1 MVRAE
6 SARIVDGPMR
16 KSIGRGI
23 VVGALALTVAVV
35 PAFST
40 TVAAPT
46 FDELVRRSELV
57 IVARVV
63 ATRSAWVD
71 SRAGRSIVTD
81 VTVSIEQ
88 TLKGPT
94 YAERSLEFLG
104 GTVGEDTLR
113 VDGMPEFHVG
123 DRAVLFVNESGRP
136 ASPVVG
142 FMYGW
147 FRIVQDAATGVD
159 MIRTHDGRLLAS
171 TEDVGNPRPPARVAP
186 ARTLS
191 LREFAREITDR
202 VRAQAAR

>member
-1 MVRAE
+1 
-6 SARIVDGPMR
+6 MR
-16 KSIGRGI
+16 PVSLL
-23 VVGALALTVAVV
+23 GALAIMAAAL
-35 PAFST
+35 PASST
-40 TVAAPT
+40 TVTAPT

-71 SRAGRSIVTD
+71 SRSGRSIVTD

-123 DRAVLFVNESGRP
+123 DRAVLFLNEAGRP

-147 FRIVQDAATGVD
+147 FRIVQDSATGVD
-159 MIRTHDGRLLAS
+159 MIRTHDGRPLVS
-171 TEDVGNPRPPARVAP
+171 TEDVGNPRPAPRVAP

-191 LREFAREITDR
+191 LFDFSREIVEK

>member
-1 MVRAE
+1 MAQPGSFRIADEPIRRLMRRA
-6 SARIVDGPMR
+6 SLIA
-16 KSIGRGI
+16 
-23 VVGALALTVAVV
+23 ALAVTAAV

-40 TVAAPT
+40 TVVAPT

-63 ATRSAWVD
+63 ATRSSWVD
-71 SRAGRSIVTD
+71 SRSGRSIVTD

-113 VDGMPEFHVG
+113 VDGMPEFRVG
-123 DRAVLFVNESGRP
+123 DRAVLFLNETGRP

-147 FRIVQDAATGVD
+147 FRVVQDAATGVD
-159 MIRTHDGRLLAS
+159 MVRTHDGRPLAS
-171 TEDVGNPRPPARVAP
+171 TADVGNPRPAPRVAP

-191 LREFAREITDR
+191 LREFAAEIADR
-202 VRAQAAR
+202 VRVQAAR